1 MKRMLCKV
9 VSVLLTASLLLSI
22 ASCGKKKN
30 AKKASV
36 VAEDTP
42 WFDINTIDVDSGA
55 DPEKEIESVNHEF
68 CGSDDKYLVVRSS
81 GRYMEPPEDE
91 IDWDNY
97 NFESYNFSVIAVIDR
112 EKMETVNTIDL
123 YNGLDTG
130 LLTHEHV
137 DTATYVD
144 GKITVKTNSKER
156 DYDLLTGELLDT
168 RPSTTSDLGSSSQYY
183 KVGDYVIDAET
194 NWDENSR
201 SNSYLNIKAPDGTF
215 SKIDMNEPGKTTY
228 VMSVLPLDDTT
239 ALVPALVNNEYV
251 FYELDLTTNNLKEG
265 KAKDY
270 EWLDTSALGQALIGT
285 DGLAYSRTESGISRI
300 NTKTKTV
307 EEVFNYNWC
316 GLNRAIVESYY
327 FDLIECSADK
337 LVFIG
342 QTEPASMY
350 QSEPGTFQ
358 IVEFVKADK
367 NPHAGKTILELFDY
381 YLDENTGA
389 AIVKFNENND
399 KYYIQV
405 CDRYKLADIFDS
417 SAYPDYMNEDEW
429 SRYLIDERS
438 AMSNALAMDI
448 INGEG
453 PDILMNTSK
462 YGQLNSPN
470 CLVDLSPYVKK
481 LDSDNY
487 FTNIIEGSKT
497 DGALY
502 QLPVSFSIAGIY
514 TDAKEA
520 GASGVGFTLDEYQS
534 FVKDSLN
541 GTDIIVSGQAI
552 YFADLFNSMNEKFIK
567 DGKADFSGSEFEALA
582 DYVKN
587 NVPEE
592 STSSD
597 DIPWQIYNYADFGTC
612 YGIGGFYWEKSSM
625 VKNPT
630 ILGGPSLDGRGPSF
644 SSKCSVAIS
653 ANAVNVDACAEFVKI
668 LLSDEIQTYIAMNDY
683 FVLNRNAFRS
693 GGEAA
698 NDYYNKGGAE
708 SAFASGRPYNNGVKY
723 TSADIDNIERIIL
736 SCSRLQYEDPA
747 ITIILIEEMP
757 AYFCD
762 QKELSKVIKIAQ
774 DRAQKVLDER
784 D

>member
-1 MKRMLCKV
+1 MKRFICKAGA
-9 VSVLLTASLLLSI
+9 VLLLVSMMLSI

-30 AKKASV
+30 AKKATV

-97 NFESYNFSVIAVIDR
+97 DFNSYKFSVIAVIDR
-112 EKMETVNTIDL
+112 NKMETVNTIDL
-123 YNGLDTG
+123 YNVLDTEQH
-130 LLTHEHV
+130 TYEVV
-137 DTATYVD
+137 DAATYAD

-168 RPSTTSDLGSSSQYY
+168 RPSTTSDLGSNSQYY

-201 SNSYLNIKAPDGTF
+201 SSCYLNIKAPDGTI

-228 VMSVLPLDDTT
+228 VMSVLPLDDTN
-239 ALVPALVNNEYV
+239 ALIPAMVNYEYV

-265 KAKDY
+265 RAKDY
-270 EWLDTSALGQALIGT
+270 EWLDTSALGRALIGT

-316 GLNRAIVESYY
+316 GLNKAIFESY
-327 FDLIECSADK
+327 FFNLIECSEDK

-350 QSEPGTFQ
+350 QSEPRTFQ

-367 NPHAGKTILELFDY
+367 NPHAGKTILELFDN

-389 AIVKFNENND
+389 AIVKFNESND

-405 CDRYKLADIFDS
+405 CDRYNPSDYYDE
-417 SAYPDYMNEDEW
+417 SAYSGEMSEDDW
-429 SRYLIDERS
+429 SRYLLDVDS
-438 AMSNALAMDI
+438 GMSNALAMDI

-453 PDILMNTSK
+453 PDILMNTSS
-462 YGQLNSPN
+462 YGQLNNPN
-470 CLVDLSPYVKK
+470 YLVDLTPYVKK

-502 QLPVSFSIAGIY
+502 QLPVSFSIIGIY
-514 TDAKEA
+514 TDAREA

-534 FVKDSLN
+534 YVSNALN
-541 GTDIIVSGQAI
+541 GTDIILNGQAM
-552 YFADLFNSMNEKFIK
+552 YFAELFNSMNEKFIT
-567 DGKADFSGSEFEALA
+567 DGKADFSGPEFEALA
-582 DYVKN
+582 EYVKN

-592 STSSD
+592 STSFD
-597 DIPWQIYNYADFGTC
+597 DVPWQVYNYADYGTC
-612 YGIGGFYWEKSSM
+612 YGIGGFYNRRSSM
-625 VKNPT
+625 IKNPT
-630 ILGGPSLDGRGPSF
+630 ILGAPSLDGRGPMF

-698 NDYYNKGGAE
+698 NDYYNKGGVE
-708 SAFASGRPYNNGVKY
+708 SAFASGRPYNEGMKY
-723 TSADIDNIERIIL
+723 TSADIDNVEKIIL
-736 SCSRLQYEDPA
+736 SCSRLKYEEHA

-762 QKELSKVIKIAQ
+762 QKDLSKVIKIAQ

-784 D
+784 G